1 MHSLYLPVPALARL
15 RWRGMV
21 LSRLVGRN
29 PEAANDA
36 SVEERVENAAEIV
49 GPFEIEGGH
58 A

>member
-1 MHSLYLPVPALARL
+1 
-15 RWRGMV
+15 MV

-49 GPFEIEGGH
+49 EPFEIEGGH